1 MVKKFD
7 QKLKDYL
14 TIYKIPIAPNSLDPL
29 LFYFPETGEQP
40 KLLPTVHAQI
50 INDLEAFVGEQPQ
63 RIKKYYLTGEALK
76 PGNKNRRAELKVLIV
91 LNKELMDIDVDGIL
105 AEELLKLAKTLSNRL
120 VTGTSH
126 PLRYVLTVRDPDTS
140 EYEGLYD
147 IANQSW
153 KKLPNGVV
161 SA

>member
-14 TIYKIPIAPNSLDPL
+14 TVYKIPIAPNSLDPL

-40 KLLPTVHAQI
+40 KLLPAIHAQI

-63 RIKKYYLTGEALK
+63 RIKKYYLTGDAVL
-76 PGNKNRRAELKVLIV
+76 PGNKNRKAELKVLIV
-91 LNKELMDIDVDGIL
+91 LNKELMDIDIDGIL

-120 VTGTSH
+120 AVGTVH
-126 PLRYVLTVRDPDTS
+126 PIRYVLSIRDVDLS
-140 EYEGLYD
+140 EHEGLYD
-147 IANQSW
+147 IRTNEW
-153 KKLPNGVV
+153 VKLPSGV
-161 SA
+161 AI